1 MKDVAHETFLK
12 DRATVLLI
20 LIDHTKENSN
30 LLNAVFAI
38 LPFSLAK
45 FAQNSHFFDKFLFI
59 NVVYILKAILRH
71 QSLVDNSRLQSL
83 VALEKNYPQTL

>member
-1 MKDVAHETFLK
+1 MLLMELFLK
-12 DRATVLLI
+12 NRITVLLI
-20 LIDHTKENSN
+20 LTDHTKENSN
-30 LLNAVFAI
+30 FLHAVFAI

-45 FAQNSHFFDKFLFI
+45 FAQNSHFFNQLLFI
-59 NVVYILKAILRH
+59 NVVYILKAILIH